1 MSDAWGGL
9 TLELHDYDADP
20 KGDWLG
26 FRAAVASSGFAG
38 RTSFWVAREDLE
50 HFARR
55 LADLDE
61 SLQSNAELVCGVGDK
76 EAIRVRLG
84 PADGSGRLLVQVELS
99 EAPTD
104 EPRHRVQLEFR
115 VMPNTLT
122 AFRRELQ
129 SLLDRRAPGMARLL
143 GDREVSKRDDG

>member
-1 MSDAWGGL
+1 MSDDWGGL

-26 FRAAVASSGFAG
+26 FRAAATSREFAG

-50 HFARR
+50 YFARR
-55 LADLDE
+55 LADLDK
-61 SLQSNAELVCGVGDK
+61 SLQGNAELVCGAGDQ

-84 PADGSGRLLVQVELS
+84 PADGSGRLFVHVELS

-104 EPRHRVQLEFR
+104 IVKHRVQMEFR
-115 VMPNTLT
+115 VMPNVLT

-129 SLLDRRAPGMARLL
+129 SLLDRRAPGIARLL
-143 GDREVSKRDDG
+143 GDREAAG

>member
-1 MSDAWGGL
+1 MSDDWGGL

-26 FRAAVASSGFAG
+26 FRTAVTSRGFAG

-50 HFARR
+50 HFVRR
-55 LADLDE
+55 LADLDK
-61 SLQSNAELVCGVGDK
+61 SLQGNAELVCGAGDL

-84 PADGSGRLLVQVELS
+84 PADGSGRLLVRVELS

-104 EPRHRVQLEFR
+104 EPRQRVQLEFR
-115 VMPNTLT
+115 AMPNSLT

-129 SLLDRRAPGMARLL
+129 ALLDRRALGMARLL
-143 GDREVSKRDDG
+143 GDREAAG